1 MNNTRYKP
9 RLASFVSLLA
19 ISALLAG
26 QVLAQATSV
35 ILLIGDGMGPNQVK
49 AGSIRWYGT
58 DGKSAMQSM
67 PVKGSLVTKNVKGE
81 VTDSGAAG
89 TALAT
94 GYKTNNGM
102 IAVSPDGKVLR
113 TILEACRDSG
123 KSVGVVATSTITHA
137 TPASFSSHVKD
148 RGTEYE
154 IAGQMVANR
163 LNVIFGGGKD
173 FFLAPRGEVYVG
185 IDVLDGKGEKILS
198 IKDKFDQAKYAE
210 VERGFLA
217 PPGAA
222 KASVWIWRGGSAVD
236 AFLDEFSLVAKGGKA
251 GKDSAN
257 LLVNPDFEKGD
268 ISGWNIWKDC
278 EVAVDGGSKALKVAG
293 GGGGDQGVTILPGG
307 EFEFKYR
314 VRVADASEGPKRVAP
329 WDAAGKAG
337 YKRIERRS
345 ELAGVKGKYV
355 LGLFKPSSLEAT
367 PDEPTLPEM
376 TGAAIRL
383 LSANPKG
390 FFLMVE
396 GSQIDWAP
404 NDDPYFFREFKSLD
418 DSVKAALDYATKN
431 GNVLVVVT
439 ADHETG
445 GLQYEGTDAATLKL
459 KWAGGGGHTATNTPV
474 FAKGPGSEPFAGDH
488 DNTDIPKLIA
498 QALGIKF

>member
-1 MNNTRYKP
+1 MI
-9 RLASFVSLLA
+9 SLLA
-19 ISALLAG
+19 GLFLLAG
-26 QVLAQATSV
+26 SVLAAATSV

-49 AGSIRWYGT
+49 AGSIKWYGA

-67 PVKGSLVTKNVKGE
+67 PIKGSLVTTNVKGE
-81 VTDSGAAG
+81 ITDSGAAG

-94 GYKTNNGM
+94 GHKTNNGM
-102 IAVSPDGKVLR
+102 IAVSPDGKVLK

-154 IAGQMVANR
+154 IASQMVGNR

-173 FFLAPRGEVYVG
+173 FFLVPKGDVYIG
-185 IDVLDGKGEKILS
+185 IDVMDANDKKILS
-198 IKDKFDQAKYAE
+198 IKDKFDQARYTE
-210 VERGFLA
+210 VDRGFLA
-217 PPGAA
+217 PPGAV
-222 KASVWIWRGGSAVD
+222 KASVWLWRGGSAVD
-236 AFLDEFSLVAKGGKA
+236 AFLDDFSLVAKGGKDQD
-251 GKDSAN
+251 DSGN
-257 LLVNPDFEKGD
+257 LLANADFEA
-268 ISGWNIWKDC
+268 SSTTGWNIWKDC
-278 EVAVDGGSKALKVAG
+278 TVAVDGGSKALKVG
-293 GGGGDQGVTILPGG
+293 GGGGAGGDQTVAIKAGG

-314 VRVADASEGPKRVAP
+314 VRVADAGEGPKRVSP

-337 YKRIERRS
+337 YRRIEKRD

-404 NDDPYFFREFKSLD
+404 NDDPYFFREIKSMD
-418 DSVKAALDYATKN
+418 DSVRVALDYAAKA

-459 KWAGGGGHTATNTPV
+459 KWGGGGHTATNTPV
-474 FAKGPGSEPFAGDH
+474 FAKGPGSEPFTGDH

-498 QALGIKF
+498 RALGMKL